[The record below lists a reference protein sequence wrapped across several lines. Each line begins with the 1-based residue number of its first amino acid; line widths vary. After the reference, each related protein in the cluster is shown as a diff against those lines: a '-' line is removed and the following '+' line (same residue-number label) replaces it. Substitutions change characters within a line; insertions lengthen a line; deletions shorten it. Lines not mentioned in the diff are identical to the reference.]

1 MNWKSVIKLLA
12 YIMLFIGLLMLI
24 PTSIA
29 YYMEEKEAL
38 TGFIIAE
45 CMILLCSVPAIMM
58 IGNKEELVIKARDSY
73 LFVTL
78 TWILATFFGS
88 IPLFYTKSCPTFSQ
102 CYFEIMS
109 GFSTTGAT
117 TFTIIEDKA
126 KSILFWRSMTNWLG
140 GMGIVVLFVAVL
152 PLLGVKGTGL
162 VGAESVG
169 PTKDK
174 LTPKIRY
181 TAIALWSI
189 YLAISF
195 MEVVLLAL
203 GGLDLYEA
211 TTVTFATMG
220 AAGFCIKNS
229 SIGGFESLYVDIIVT
244 IFMFLAGMNF
254 ALFFKILQRKI
265 NKVIRDGEFRMYY
278 IVVLLFTLLCAI
290 NLTVSG
296 VYTNFFT
303 SIRYAVFQVVSIVTT
318 TGFATQ
324 DYCLWPTF
332 SKMLL
337 LVLFFIGGCAGSAG
351 GGIKVIR
358 IRTLFTLGKNTLIRR
373 LHPRAVVP
381 ARIGDDFIAQDTILG
396 IAGFVGLYIAT
407 GLVGAVFFALS
418 GMDMITCFSASFL
431 CIGNVGIGFG
441 AVGPTGNFSIF
452 SDFILNVGSFLMLVG
467 RLELFTVYALF
478 TRHFWRG

>member
-1 MNWKSVIKLLA
+1 
-12 YIMLFIGLLMLI
+12 MLFIGLLMLI
-24 PTSIA
+24 PTSMA
-29 YYMEEKEAL
+29 YYYQEYKAL

-45 CMILLCSVPAIMM
+45 AMIVICSIIALKKT
-58 IGNKEELVIKARDSY
+58 GKKQELVIKARDSY

-78 TWILATFFGS
+78 TWVLATFFGA
-88 IPLFYTKSCPTFSQ
+88 IPLFYTKSCPTFCQ

-109 GFSTTGAT
+109 GFTTTGAT
-117 TFTIIEDKA
+117 TFTVIEDKA
-126 KSILFWRSMTNWLG
+126 RSILFWRSMTNWLG

-189 YLAISF
+189 YLAISAI
-195 MEVVLLAL
+195 EVGFLIL
-203 GGLDLYEA
+203 GDLSLYEA
-211 TTVTFATMG
+211 TTVAFATMG

-229 SIGGFESLYVDIIVT
+229 SIGGFESLYVDIVVT

-254 ALFFKILQRKI
+254 ALFFKILQRKFK
-265 NKVIRDGEFRMYY
+265 KVVRDGEFRMYF
-278 IVVLLFTLLCAI
+278 IVVITFTLLCTI
-290 NLTVSG
+290 NLTLSG
-296 VYTNFFT
+296 VYPNFLT
-303 SIRYAVFQVVSIVTT
+303 SLRYAVFQVVSVVTT

-332 SKMLL
+332 SQMLL

-396 IAGFVGLYIAT
+396 IAGFVGLYVAT
-407 GLVGAVFFALS
+407 GLIGAVFFALS
-418 GMDMITCFSASFL
+418 GKDMTTCFAASFL
-431 CIGNVGIGFG
+431 CLGNIGIGFG
-441 AVGPTGNFSIF
+441 EVGPTGNFSIF
-452 SDFILNVGSFLMLVG
+452 SDLILNVGSFLMLVG